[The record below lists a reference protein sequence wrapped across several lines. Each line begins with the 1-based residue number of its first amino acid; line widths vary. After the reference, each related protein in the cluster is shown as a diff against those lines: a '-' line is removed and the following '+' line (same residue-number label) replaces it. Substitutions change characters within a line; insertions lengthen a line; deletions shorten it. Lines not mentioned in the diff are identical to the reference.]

1 VALEIVGALAPPKL
15 TYRTV
20 APKSEKPPSLLS
32 GSSLAKRR
40 GHIPHWDV
48 PRAFDSPGRAIAELG
63 LDAYKRAVAEYYGN
77 IRELGVQHAQKAHGR
92 WVVRQCV
99 RNFETMLRRFERHN
113 GERGTVQGALLD
125 PLDLYRNSFMMVD
138 IAHVLKR
145 WQVREDLREA
155 CERLLRMKLE
165 SLWGVAPK

>member
-1 VALEIVGALAPPKL
+1 MALEIQGAVAPPKL

-20 APKSEKPPSLLS
+20 AVKSKNPLLT
-32 GSSLAKRR
+32 GFSSLAKRR

-63 LDAYKRAVAEYYGN
+63 LDNYKAAVAEYYGN
-77 IRELGVQHAQKAHGR
+77 IRELGYAQAQRAHGR

-125 PLDLYRNSFMMVD
+125 PLDLYRNSFMLVD

-145 WQVREDLREA
+145 WQVREDLRDA

-165 SLWGVAPK
+165 TLWGVATK

>member
-1 VALEIVGALAPPKL
+1 MPLSIQGAIAPPKL
-15 TYRTV
+15 TYRMV
-20 APKSEKPPSLLS
+20 AVAKKNPLAT

-48 PRAFDSPGRAIAELG
+48 PRAFEHPHIAIAELG
-63 LDAYKRAVAEYYGN
+63 VEAYKAAVAEYYGN
-77 IRELGVQHAQKAHGR
+77 IRDLGVQHAQKLHGR

-99 RNFETMLRRFERHN
+99 RNFETILRHFRRYN
-113 GERGTVQGALLD
+113 GERGTKQGMLID
-125 PLDLYRNSFMMVD
+125 PLELYRSGTMMVD

-165 SLWGVAPK
+165 SLWGVAK

>member
-1 VALEIVGALAPPKL
+1 MPLEIQGAVEAPKL

-20 APKSEKPPSLLS
+20 AVAKKNPLAT

-48 PRAFDSPGRAIAELG
+48 PRAFAEPSQAMAELG
-63 LDAYKRAVAEYYGN
+63 VEAYKRAVAEYYAGV
-77 IRELGVQHAQKAHGR
+77 RELGVEQAQRAHGR

-138 IAHVLKR
+138 IAHILKR
-145 WQVREDLREA
+145 WQVREDLRKA

-165 SLWGVAPK
+165 TLWGVAPK